1 LASPEKRAGG
11 FGGRRG
17 ILLAL
22 ALLLP
27 LPVHAGL
34 FDDEEARR
42 QITNVRAQIDAS
54 QKALDERLKKLEAA
68 GQERTERAAVDLLQ
82 LIESLKQEMAKLRGQ
97 IEVLVNQTEQIER
110 RQKDLYVDLDNRMRK
125 MEQTSAQMQEKLSQG
140 ERDAAAET
148 RAYETAL
155 SQFKVGNYQLSI
167 TGFQNFLATYP
178 NSQLAP
184 NAQYWIGNAYYAM
197 RDYQAAVA
205 AQQKV
210 VGSWPDHAKAPDA
223 LLDIASYQ
231 AEMGDSKAARESLN
245 ALVKKYP
252 TSPAAEKARQRLVR
266 K

>member
-1 LASPEKRAGG
+1 VRCPRVRSL
-11 FGGRRG
+11 
-17 ILLAL
+17 LLAL
-22 ALLLP
+22 ALVAP
-27 LPVHAGL
+27 AAAHAGL

-42 QITNVRAQIDAS
+42 QVANIRAQIDAN
-54 QKALDERLKKLEAA
+54 QKALDERLKKLEAL
-68 GQERTERAAVDLLQ
+68 GQERSDRTAVDLLQ
-82 LIESLKQEMAKLRGQ
+82 LIESLKQDVTKLRGQ
-97 IEVLVNQTEQIER
+97 IEVLSNQTEQLER

-125 MEQTSAQMQEKLSQG
+125 MEQTNAQLQEKLSQG

-155 SQFKVGNYQLSI
+155 SQFKLGNYQLSI
-167 TGFQNFLATYP
+167 TGFQNFLSSYP
-178 NSQLAP
+178 NSTLAP
-184 NAQYWIGNAYYAM
+184 NAQYWIGNAHYAM
-197 RDYQAAVA
+197 RDYKAAIA

-210 VGSWPDHAKAPDA
+210 ASSWPDHPKAPDA

-231 AEMGDSKAARESLN
+231 AEMGDSKAARESLS